1 MTLKLLLGSLGLLSR
16 PFGAGRTVAWYA
28 QRRLER
34 PA

>member
-1 MTLKLLLGSLGLLSR
+1 MTLKLLLGGLGLLAR
-16 PFGAGRTVAWYA
+16 PLGAGRTVAWYA

>member
-1 MTLKLLLGSLGLLSR
+1 MTLKLLLGGLGLLAR
-16 PFGAGRTVAWYA
+16 PIGAGRTAAWYA